1 MKLNEMSNDEL
12 KQAIDKLQRESRHA
26 LDKYKRWEA
35 QQKLKL
41 AQSEQRKRGRFK
53 FNGLVQG
60 IKQWL
65 GN

>member
-12 KQAIDKLQRESRHA
+12 KQVIEKLQRESRHA

-41 AQSEQRKRGRFK
+41 AQSEQRKRGG

-60 IKQWL
+60 IKRWL